1 MVKKLIDDQFIDSK
15 IRVPL
20 KRKRTLT
27 RLQKNKS
34 KQQNVEQILNHPRD
48 RLKRHNNNVIRSKT
62 NFPIIDFTK
71 TSPNKYL
78 KNLQRGIR
86 KRKGMQDTISNKIR
100 ALKPPEVEFITE
112 SQFLKEIQQKKK
124 TKKKKNRRE
133 KSRKLR
139 NTKYDINQLEFKD
152 KKHSYLKYPKIV
164 ASEEFLKEV
173 PEFNY

>member
-112 SQFLKEIQQKKK
+112 SQFLKEIQQKKTTT
-124 TKKKKNRRE
+124 TKKKQT
-133 KSRKLR
+133 RK
-139 NTKYDINQLEFKD
+139 KQKI
-152 KKHSYLKYPKIV
+152 KKH
-164 ASEEFLKEV
+164 
-173 PEFNY
+173 

>member
-1 MVKKLIDDQFIDSK
+1 MKWLVKKLIDDQFIDSK

-112 SQFLKEIQQKKK
+112 IKFLK
-124 TKKKKNRRE
+124 
-133 KSRKLR
+133 
-139 NTKYDINQLEFKD
+139 
-152 KKHSYLKYPKIV
+152 
-164 ASEEFLKEV
+164 
-173 PEFNY
+173 